1 MEERLGAAGAIVVQ
15 AFLFAT
21 DPGHAVQGGQHFPA
35 MFLFGLIA
43 GLIYSPTRSI
53 IRLFGAHGVANALLS
68 IVMSVPG

>member
-1 MEERLGAAGAIVVQ
+1 
-15 AFLFAT
+15 
-21 DPGHAVQGGQHFPA
+21 